1 MADFEL
7 IAPCHFG
14 MEAVLKREI
23 QKLGYDILKVEDGK
37 VTFAGD
43 EAAIVRANIFLRTT
57 ERILIKIGSFKATT
71 FDELFEGTKAL
82 PWEQFIPE
90 DGKFWVAKA
99 TSIKSKLFSPS
110 DIQSIMKKAMVD
122 RLKKKYNVNWFPED
136 GASFPLR
143 VTIMK
148 DVVTVGLDTSG
159 DSLHKRGYR
168 QATVKAPITE
178 TLAAALIM
186 LTPWKWDRILVDPF
200 CGSGTFP
207 IEAAMIGANIAPGMN
222 RSFSAEDWMHLIPKK
237 AWYDAANEA
246 EDQIRRDIEMDIQ
259 GYDIDSGAIKA
270 AMENARLAEVD
281 HLIHFQQRAVADMH
295 HPKKYGF
302 IISNPPYGER
312 LEEKE
317 NLPELYRQ
325 IGEMYRGLD
334 AWSMYLITSYEQAQ
348 QYIGRK
354 ADKNR
359 KIYNGMLKTY
369 FYQFLGPKPPKRR
382 NNEES
387 H

>member
-1 MADFEL
+1 M
-7 IAPCHFG
+7 
-14 MEAVLKREI
+14 
-23 QKLGYDILKVEDGK
+23 
-37 VTFAGD
+37 
-43 EAAIVRANIFLRTT
+43 
-57 ERILIKIGSFKATT
+57 
-71 FDELFEGTKAL
+71 
-82 PWEQFIPE
+82 
-90 DGKFWVAKA
+90 
-99 TSIKSKLFSPS
+99 
-110 DIQSIMKKAMVD
+110 
-122 RLKKKYNVNWFPED
+122 
-136 GASFPLR
+136 
-143 VTIMK
+143 
-148 DVVTVGLDTSG
+148 
-159 DSLHKRGYR
+159 
-168 QATVKAPITE
+168 
-178 TLAAALIM
+178 
-186 LTPWKWDRILVDPF
+186 
-200 CGSGTFP
+200 
-207 IEAAMIGANIAPGMN
+207 
-222 RSFSAEDWMHLIPKK
+222 
-237 AWYDAANEA
+237 
-246 EDQIRRDIEMDIQ
+246 
-259 GYDIDSGAIKA
+259 
-270 AMENARLAEVD
+270 D